1 MGDKVE
7 VWVEVGVKMPL
18 IFLTFLGGWGGMGL
32 LQKSDIKVILTQ
44 VVVEVEV
51 GDELGKIIKI
61 YHQFPFFTQCFLENA
76 YQ

>member
-1 MGDKVE
+1 M
-7 VWVEVGVKMPL
+7 
-18 IFLTFLGGWGGMGL
+18 
-32 LQKSDIKVILTQ
+32 SDIKVILTQ
-44 VVVEVEV
+44 VVVEVEVEV